1 MEGVLM
7 IAFVKLELKYRLEP
21 PAGFREFTTKHGV
34 SKPNT
39 CAVRLSYALFECD
52 KSFFKGIRARSGTEW
67 YGLPTRADDMAI
79 ILNKKIRPAS
89 RVDKIDEL
97 SGKTGIIFFDKI
109 TGWPGGSGH
118 ISLWN
123 GSKFF
128 AEDDD
133 YFGRSPRVYFWM
145 VA

>member
-1 MEGVLM
+1 M
-7 IAFVKLELKYRLEP
+7 
-21 PAGFREFTTKHGV
+21 

-52 KSFFKGIRARSGTEW
+52 KPYFKGVGARSGTEW

-89 RVDKIDEL
+89 LVDSIGEL
-97 SGKTGIIFFDKI
+97 SSKTGIIFFDKI
-109 TGWPGGSGH
+109 AGWSGGSGH

-123 GSKFF
+123 GDKVV
-128 AEDDD
+128 DDGD
-133 YFGRSPRVYFWM
+133 YFDRSPRVYFWL